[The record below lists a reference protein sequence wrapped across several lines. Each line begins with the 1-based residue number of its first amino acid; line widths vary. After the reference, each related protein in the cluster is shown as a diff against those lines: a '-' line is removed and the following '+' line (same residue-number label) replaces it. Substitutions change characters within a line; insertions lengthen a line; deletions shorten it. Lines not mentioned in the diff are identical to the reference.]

1 MTYRI
6 GFVMEQTLGHVTH
19 WENFRYWVAKDP
31 DVRPTWIPI
40 AWEPDRW
47 GRVVPRNWTVRAS
60 LRAWTEVRA
69 ALRSERL
76 DGLFFHTQVT
86 ALFAHRL
93 MTKIP
98 TVISMDATPLN
109 FDSIGVAYD
118 HAPSRY
124 RQVEAIKNA
133 LNRRTF
139 NRARK
144 LITWHE
150 WGKRSLVRDYGVNAD
165 KVTVIPPGIDLERW
179 NFPHLE
185 VGRSR
190 GPVRLLF
197 VGGDFHRKGGEV
209 LLTAF
214 QRQLAGLCEL
224 DIVTREN
231 VDTRG
236 LRNVRVHHGL
246 GPNAPEL
253 MNLYA
258 EASILVFPT
267 AGDCLPIAIME
278 AMASGLPVV
287 TTSVG
292 AIAEEVEH
300 GVTGFLVP
308 PGDVDSLAAATMQLV
323 QNDGLRQQMG
333 AAARRAADR
342 LFNGAT
348 NYRNVLAVCKSSVDG
363 GLS

>member
-1 MTYRI
+1 
-6 GFVMEQTLGHVTH
+6 MEQTLGHVTH
-19 WENFRYWVAKDP
+19 AENFRYWIAKDP
-31 DVRPTWIPI
+31 DIRPTWIPI
-40 AWEPDRW
+40 PCDTPDLW
-47 GRVVPRNWTVRAS
+47 GQVVTPNWTVKAS
-60 LRAWTEVRA
+60 LLAWKAVRA

-98 TVISMDATPLN
+98 TVVSMDATPSN
-109 FDSIGVAYD
+109 FDSIGTPYD
-118 HAPSRY
+118 HTPSRY
-124 RQVEAIKNA
+124 RQIEAIKNA

-179 NFPHLE
+179 NFPHPE
-185 VGRSR
+185 AERMT
-190 GPVRLLF
+190 GPIRLLF
-197 VGGDFHRKGGEV
+197 VGGDFYRKGGEV
-209 LLTAF
+209 ALGAF
-214 QRQLAGLCEL
+214 QRHLSRVCEL
-224 DIVTREN
+224 DIVTREKVN
-231 VDTRG
+231 TRG
-236 LRNVRVHHGL
+236 LSNVRVHHGL
-246 GPNAPEL
+246 GPNAPAL

-258 EASILVFPT
+258 RANIFVFPT
-267 AGDCLPIAIME
+267 AGDCLPMVIME

-308 PGDVDSLAAATMQLV
+308 PGDEESLAAATLQLV
-323 QNDGLRQQMG
+323 QSKGLRRQMG

-342 LFNGAT
+342 LFNGET
-348 NYRNVLAVCKSSVDG
+348 NYGNVLTVCKNSVDEG
-363 GLS
+363 RPQ